1 MENDKWCL
9 EMDRGGASIYI
20 MSNLV
25 TFIVPREEGTKHDYS
40 FYKNVSIQL
49 IKIALKNNKGVIFNF
64 EGYAQDLID
73 EFDSGFYFSLSD
85 DFLQTNSNFASD
97 FSICDFVTKEDR
109 DKFKNVFHVFDDL
122 ANCLVQNKIFNFD
135 LIIDLDG
142 CEKSIDDFEIVHLFS
157 TNISDA
163 IYDTI
168 LYNIRSSKTIDIEPH
183 IFKIQFR

>member
-1 MENDKWCL
+1 MKL
-9 EMDRGGASIYI
+9 ILM
-20 MSNLV
+20 
-25 TFIVPREEGTKHDYS
+25 GT
-40 FYKNVSIQL
+40 N
-49 IKIALKNNKGVIFNF
+49 
-64 EGYAQDLID
+64 
-73 EFDSGFYFSLSD
+73 
-85 DFLQTNSNFASD
+85 
-97 FSICDFVTKEDR
+97 DFV
-109 DKFKNVFHVFDDL
+109 VPVFDDL